1 VISEDYFRTI
11 AMPIRRGRTFTPDDA
26 AGSLPVAI
34 ISESAA
40 RRFWPGQDPLGHRAK
55 LASTELKTPWFT
67 VIGIVG
73 DVRYFFLDSEVRP
86 TIYIPHAQQSIRS
99 LNLIVRT
106 GASLERAR
114 VDIREAV
121 QAADSSVPVYGVE
134 RMSRFFDDLA
144 GGVGVIGALMGLFA
158 LLALALAAAG
168 VYAVTAYSVT
178 QRKQEIGIRMAM
190 GAQPRDILKLTVG
203 NAVRLLGIGLGL
215 GLPVALA
222 IGRLMSDVLSGVV
235 ALEPFIFL
243 SFAAVLS
250 AIGLL
255 AGYIPARQA
264 SKVDP
269 LVVLRNE

>member
-1 VISEDYFRTI
+1 
-11 AMPIRRGRTFTPDDA
+11 
-26 AGSLPVAI
+26 
-34 ISESAA
+34 
-40 RRFWPGQDPLGHRAK
+40 LGHRAE

-86 TIYIPHAQQSIRS
+86 TIYIPYAQQPIRS

-106 GASLERAR
+106 GASFDRTR
-114 VDIREAV
+114 VDIRKVV
-121 QAADSSVPVYGVE
+121 QAVDSSVPVYGVE
-134 RMSRFFDDLA
+134 RISRFFDDLA

-158 LLALALAAAG
+158 LVALALAAAG
-168 VYAVTAYSVT
+168 IYAVMAYSVA

-190 GAQPRDILKLTVG
+190 GAQPRDILKLIVG

-222 IGRLMSDVLSGVV
+222 IGRLMSSILSGVV
-235 ALEPFIFL
+235 VLEPFIFL
-243 SFAAVLS
+243 GFAAVLS
-250 AIGLL
+250 AFGLL

-264 SKVDP
+264 AKADP
-269 LVVLRNE
+269 LVALRNE